1 MSRVQ
6 SGSQTSR
13 TIWSCRR
20 WERTVGNGGV
30 KWRRES
36 PPPGFSVH
44 AGVELERSLRGAEKD
59 GVPGLAAGIPL
70 RVEDLP
76 KLSEYLR
83 GQGGAPLREV
93 LRGSSLK
100 WISGKKKKFTLSKEE
115 RKLQD
120 ARKASLYG
128 RAAQS
133 DYDQMVENV
142 DTNLRAKNAAEAAA
156 GATLKQASFGVH
168 IIVGM
173 IGGFA
178 VGYMVSGN
186 IGSGGAH
193 NSIYRG
199 SRWSCWHTYS

>member
-1 MSRVQ
+1 MVCLGLPREFPSGWKTCQ
-6 SGSQTSR
+6 SSQNTSAVR
-13 TIWSCRR
+13 
-20 WERTVGNGGV
+20 
-30 KWRRES
+30 
-36 PPPGFSVH
+36 
-44 AGVELERSLRGAEKD
+44 
-59 GVPGLAAGIPL
+59 
-70 RVEDLP
+70 
-76 KLSEYLR
+76 
-83 GQGGAPLREV
+83 GGAPLREV

-186 IGSGGAH
+186 IGSGGLTIRYTGGLVGLVGTLILEVVLFITRAQ
-193 NSIYRG
+193 RVEMVKKQKM
-199 SRWSCWHTYS
+199 R